1 MHARTCTWI
10 MINCTFSGT
19 SRNSLDAELSVCF
32 SVLFCFDFF
41 FLFNEL
47 NRFLI
52 VVTGVTQPANYQH
65 YCPLNFL
72 TCTNWLRLKKGEIN
86 CAGRD
91 LRRSGTKCEIWA
103 FWHTSD
109 LSMLG
114 WRNAS
119 PALTPTPHPARPQH
133 FSPWNDLRVEC
144 EGTVSYLGVSPF
156 SPHLDKGRDKS
167 DSDTS
172 LGIRKRLTSVWTQ
185 ISGSTVLNR
194 YRERE
199 TQPSR

>member
-109 LSMLG
+109 LDGAM
-114 WRNAS
+114 
-119 PALTPTPHPARPQH
+119 PAQHWHPPHTPLALNISHPETTSESSVRAQFPIWGFPLSALISIRAETNLTATRAWALEKGSLV
-133 FSPWNDLRVEC
+133 FELR
-144 EGTVSYLGVSPF
+144 YLAQQS
-156 SPHLDKGRDKS
+156 
-167 DSDTS
+167 
-172 LGIRKRLTSVWTQ
+172 
-185 ISGSTVLNR
+185 
-194 YRERE
+194 
-199 TQPSR
+199 